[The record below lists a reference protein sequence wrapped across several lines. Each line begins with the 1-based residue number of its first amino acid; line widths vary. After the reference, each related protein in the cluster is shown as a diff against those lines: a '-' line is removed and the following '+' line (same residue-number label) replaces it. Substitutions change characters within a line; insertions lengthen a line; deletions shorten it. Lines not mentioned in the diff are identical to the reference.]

1 MPFRAALPNARVNVL
16 RGRGSA
22 GRAQPCQGWGRGFE
36 SRRPLHK
43 SAGQAPSPEGAFR
56 VWLRVPPSLPPIPY
70 RGPMIRRRGS
80 SFEIR
85 VYAGIDVDGKKQ
97 NFYATV
103 QGTGRKAEREA
114 KQKEGEL
121 LAKAAAGRVPT
132 AAITFDEFAD
142 QWLAIA
148 R

>member
-1 MPFRAALPNARVNVL
+1 
-16 RGRGSA
+16 
-22 GRAQPCQGWGRGFE
+22 
-36 SRRPLHK
+36 
-43 SAGQAPSPEGAFR
+43 
-56 VWLRVPPSLPPIPY
+56 
-70 RGPMIRRRGS
+70 MIRRRGN

-85 VYAGIDVDGKKQ
+85 VYAGIDADGKKQ

-148 R
+148 RHEKSTRYQTEIFLDRHVRQPLGKKRIEKI